1 MDLKS
6 KLADYLRQGS
16 DTLTNLPTEAQ
27 RFLTNPQAFTQLI
40 TGNNPLPRETGF
52 AAGATGL
59 PANNPV
65 QGGVLNPASAPYQ
78 QGYEQGEPIAIA
90 SMALP
95 AALMAAKSLRMV
107 KPITPKLDDIGLRF
121 QNRLDSDYDNLAKE
135 YALLKDAEGGKVLNT
150 DLARELSPDYF
161 ANRTLSA
168 NVHEP
173 ASAFVK
179 QLYAQKLAQQAPE
192 GTSVLFTGGGTGA
205 GKTSSLKAYP
215 DLRKNA
221 EMIYDTNM
229 NKLESATKKIDQAL
243 EAGRKVDLVYTYR
256 DPVEALVE
264 GSLKRAMRMKEE
276 LGSGRTVPLKE
287 HIRTHTGSRKVIGE
301 LQDIYGDNPNVRIG
315 IIDNRYGQA
324 NPKSVNLK
332 DLPEIDAKKLEKDLR
347 NALET
352 QYKSGKIDKDIYES
366 SK

>member
-1 MDLKS
+1 MAQS
-6 KLADYLRQGS
+6 LADLLRLNDGQQAYVGYPQMQVGLNKPRQVGYATGFLEGATGAEPMQSQGV
-16 DTLTNLPTEAQ
+16 
-27 RFLTNPQAFTQLI
+27 LTNPNYDAYAQGKN
-40 TGNNPLPRETGF
+40 TGEIVGI
-52 AAGATGL
+52 GA
-59 PANNPV
+59 
-65 QGGVLNPASAPYQ
+65 
-78 QGYEQGEPIAIA
+78 
-90 SMALP
+90 MALP
-95 AALMAAKSLRMV
+95 AAFMAKTLRTAKPVQTASALD
-107 KPITPKLDDIGLRF
+107 PIGQRF
-121 QNRLDSDYDNLAKE
+121 QNRLDKE
-135 YALLKDAEGGKVLNT
+135 YSTLVDDYGRLKDAEGGKVLNT
-150 DLARELSPDYF
+150 DLARELSPDYV

-205 GKTSSLKAYP
+205 GKTSSLKAFP

-221 EMIYDTNM
+221 EIVYDTNM
-229 NKLESATKKIDQAL
+229 NKLESATQKIDQAL

-256 DPVEALVE
+256 DPVESLVE

-324 NPKSVNLK
+324 NPKVANLK
-332 DLPEIDAKKLEKDLR
+332 DLPEIDAKQIEKDLR
-347 NALET
+347 NALEE
-352 QYKSGKIDKDIYES
+352 QYKAGRIDKDIYES